1 MLARGDDTER
11 VRSDHPAEDGTR
23 ARWRD
28 HAMARTPL
36 AASLIEAASV
46 ASEATIREIP
56 VERVIRERIT
66 RREFLRRGA
75 VLGVAGATA
84 LTFGPVASVRAAAA
98 PRIAVIGA
106 GLAGLTCAY
115 RLKQA
120 GYAATIYEASDRIG
134 GRCWTIRDVFDQG
147 QIAEHGGE
155 LIDQGHTA
163 IRQLARELGFTLDNL
178 LAGQLSGTEDFFRFD
193 GAPYSFADATD
204 DLKGIWQQIHND
216 VSAASYP
223 TLFDNYTPR
232 GFELDHLS
240 ITDYINAYVPV
251 SAKGYDVG
259 PGMQSKLGQLLDV
272 AYNIEY
278 GGECSVQSSLNLLYL
293 LAYSGQ
299 GQLRIFGP
307 SNEKYHV
314 KGGNDQIPL
323 ALASLLDG
331 QIARGMELTAVAQNR
346 DGSYSLSFRGQG
358 KATIVDRVV
367 LALPFSMLRS
377 VDYSRANFGALKD
390 TAIRNLPMGTN
401 SKLHVQFSER
411 HWNVLG
417 NNGNTLADTGYQN
430 TWEVTRAQ
438 PGRPGILVDYTGGTI
453 GASFG
458 SGTPDS
464 RARQFLAQLEP
475 VLPGITGKY
484 LPGKATVDFWT
495 AYPWTRGSYSFWK
508 VGQYTGFSG
517 VEKLRRGKVHFCGEH
532 TSQDFQGYLNGGVE
546 TGERVAGEILG
557 DFKAGI
563 LP

>member
-1 MLARGDDTER
+1 
-11 VRSDHPAEDGTR
+11 
-23 ARWRD
+23 
-28 HAMARTPL
+28 MARTPL
-36 AASLIEAASV
+36 AARLEDAASI
-46 ASEATIREIP
+46 AHESSHRDLP
-56 VERVIRERIT
+56 VDRVMRERIT
-66 RREFLRRGA
+66 RRELLRRAA
-75 VLGVAGATA
+75 VLGLAGTAA
-84 LTFGPVASVRAAAA
+84 LTVDRSDGVRAATA
-98 PRIAVIGA
+98 PRIAVVGA

-120 GYAATIYEASDRIG
+120 GYAATVYEASDRVG
-134 GRCWTIRDVFDQG
+134 GRCWTIRNVFERG

-163 IRQLARELGFTLDNL
+163 IRRLAKELGFTLDNL
-178 LAGQLSGTEDFFRFD
+178 LAAQLNGTEDFYRFD
-193 GAPYSFADATD
+193 GVPYTFADATD
-204 DLKGIWQQIHND
+204 DLKGIWQQVHKD

-223 TLFDNYTPR
+223 TLFDNYTQR

-240 ITDYINAYVPV
+240 ITDYINAYVPA
-251 SAKGYDVG
+251 SSKGYDVG

-272 AYNIEY
+272 AYTIEY
-278 GGECSVQSSLNLLYL
+278 GGESSIQSSLNLLYL

-314 KGGNDQIPL
+314 NEGNDQIPL
-323 ALASLLDG
+323 ALAGMLEG
-331 QIARGMELTAVAQNR
+331 QIALGMELTAIAQNR
-346 DGSYSLSFRGQG
+346 DGTYSLSFRGQG
-358 KATIVDRVV
+358 NVTTVDRVV
-367 LALPFSMLRS
+367 LALPFSMLKA

-401 SKLHVQFSER
+401 SKLHVQFSDR
-411 HWNVLG
+411 HWNTLG
-417 NNGNTLADTGYQN
+417 NNGNTIADTGYQN

-438 PGRPGILVDYTGGTI
+438 SGKPGILVDYTGGTI

-464 RARQFLAQLEP
+464 RAQQFLAQLEP

-484 LPGKATVDFWT
+484 NGKATIDFWT
-495 AYPWTRGSYSFWK
+495 AYPWTKGSYSFWR
-508 VGQYTGFSG
+508 VGQYTAFSG

-546 TGERVAGEILG
+546 TGERAAGEILG
-557 DFKAGI
+557 DYKAGI